1 MSIIRKKRRSAFVLK
16 TIAITAFVFDTHPS
30 FAVDGAQLSS
40 FGVTAGGMGGV
51 SIALPQDSVS
61 AANNPAG
68 MGVIGNRFDF
78 GLQGIEPQIDYD
90 FGSSNNHLHSGGVS
104 AIPEGGFNL
113 QINQRVT
120 FGVSLFGV
128 GLAADY
134 GRPALSIP
142 GAQIAKSSL
151 QAMAVAPTVTYKIN
165 DQNIIG
171 VSLVLVYQ
179 RFSAEGV
186 ILPDANGG
194 VTTVPSHGVAS
205 AFGYGA
211 RIGYLWKP
219 VPNVI
224 LGAMVATTIRMG
236 RLAGY
241 DNDLLVPGGGRIDV
255 PPEYGLGVSYK
266 PIQAVTIAADWLHI
280 SWSKTILGSSQTFSW
295 KDQDVFRIGASYD
308 LNRRWTI
315 RAGFSY
321 ANPTFGSNV
330 VAQNFLTPIENG
342 KAASVGFTY
351 RVSNKDEISALFEYG
366 FPVNLRG
373 TGASQGFN
381 VKTTTTVIGFSYG
394 HKF

>member
-1 MSIIRKKRRSAFVLK
+1 MSNTRKNLRSASGLK
-16 TIAITAFVFDTHPS
+16 AVAITTFAFGTHPA
-30 FAVDGAQLSS
+30 FAVNGAQLSS

-51 SIALPQDSVS
+51 SIALPQDSVA

-68 MGVIGNRFDF
+68 MGVIGGRFDF
-78 GLQGIEPQIDYD
+78 GIQGIEPQIDYD
-90 FGSSNNHLHSGGVS
+90 FGSSSNHLHSGGVS
-104 AIPEGGFNL
+104 AVPEGGFNL
-113 QINQRVT
+113 QINRYFT

-134 GRPALSIP
+134 GRPALPIP

-151 QAMAVAPTVTYKIN
+151 QAMAAAPTVTYRIN

-186 ILPDANGG
+186 IMPDASGG

-219 VPNVI
+219 AANLTV
-224 LGAMVATTIRMG
+224 GAMVATTIRMG

-255 PPEYGLGVSYK
+255 PAEYGIGFSYK
-266 PIQAVTIAADWLHI
+266 PIQSFTLAADWLHI
-280 SWSKTILGSSQTFSW
+280 SWSNTILGSSQTFSW
-295 KDQDVFRIGASYD
+295 KDQNVFRIGASYD

-321 ANPTFGSNV
+321 ANATFGSSV
-330 VAQNFLTPIENG
+330 VAQNFLTPIDNS
-342 KAASVGFTY
+342 KAASFGFTY
-351 RVSNKDEISALFEYG
+351 RVTDKDELSALFEYG
-366 FPVNLRG
+366 LPVNLRG
-373 TGASQGFN
+373 TGTSQGFSL
-381 VKTTTTVIGFSYG
+381 KTTTMVIGLSYG